1 MNAIGYAC
9 KLIGPPRVAVRGLT
23 LARATPDNLREVVEH
38 NLAALSAMIEYN
50 AAHDIHLFRI
60 SSDLVP
66 LATHPDGK
74 FNWQKLCKQT
84 LATIGARIAQSNQ
97 RVSMHPGQ
105 YTVINSPDPGVAER
119 AAEDLCYHA
128 DILDLLGTGQDCKI
142 VLHVGGVYGDRE
154 QALDRFAQRFARLP
168 ESVRRR
174 LVIENDDRSF
184 AIDEVYALA
193 KRVGIPAVL
202 DTLHFALL
210 PPKKGDVLFWLDQ
223 CAKTWKKKDGPQK
236 IHYSQQL
243 DEGKPGAHSQTIHVK
258 EFVDLFTA
266 LRERKLDIMLEV
278 KDKNLS
284 ALKCIHCTAHS
295 LPRAVLTE
303 SWAQYK
309 YSVLERSPAIYNR
322 IRAYLK
328 NPRPNPIGYYTFVDE
343 ALDTPVRTGPAVTTF
358 EHVWGYF
365 SKNATESEKRK
376 AAVYADKIAD
386 DLHHRDAAK
395 RFLFKLAERE
405 QEEYLLNSYYFDI

>member
-38 NLAALSAMIEYN
+38 NIAALSAMIEYN
-50 AAHDIHLFRI
+50 AAHNIRLFRI

-74 FNWQKLCKQT
+74 FNWQKLCRHP
-84 LATIGARIAQSNQ
+84 LSSIGARIAESKQ

-105 YTVINSPDPGVAER
+105 YTVINSPDQGVAKR
-119 AAEDLCYHA
+119 AAEDLLYHA
-128 DILDLLGTGQDCKI
+128 DILDLLGTGQECKI
-142 VLHVGGVYGDRE
+142 VLHVGGVYGDRQ

-174 LVIENDDRSF
+174 LVIENDERSF
-184 AIDEVYALA
+184 AIDDVCALA

-210 PPKKGDVLFWLDQ
+210 PPKKGDVLYWLDQ
-223 CAKTWKKKDGPQK
+223 CDKTWKKKDGPQK

-243 DEGKPGAHSQTIHVK
+243 EGGKPGAHSQTIHVK
-258 EFVDLFTA
+258 EFADLYVEVG
-266 LRERKLDIMLEV
+266 ERNLDIMLEV

-284 ALKCIHCTAHS
+284 ALKCIHCTAPS
-295 LPRAVLTE
+295 VPRAVLTE

-328 NPRPNPIGYYTFVDE
+328 NSRPSPIGYYILIEE
-343 ALDTPVRTGPAVTTF
+343 ALDTPLRTGPAVTAYQ
-358 EHVWGYF
+358 HVWGYF
-365 SKNATESEKRK
+365 SKKRLKRK
-376 AAVYADKIAD
+376 S
-386 DLHHRDAAK
+386 AK
-395 RFLFKLAERE
+395 QPCTPTR
-405 QEEYLLNSYYFDI
+405 